1 MAQWTCT
8 ICYHGFDARSRP
20 ESCPECGSSPYSI
33 VELPAEGTTVK
44 PGQYVGVPGSLDEV
58 RNRARIR
65 MKGICAAYPWCD
77 GADDRVCNREAYGAP
92 IGMGGVGTGTSFAN
106 NVQALTKL
114 QLKMQVV
121 GEHFVP
127 SATTN
132 FLGLELSFPIMGAS
146 TSGIASYTT
155 EIDENDFCR
164 AAIRGCREAG
174 TISWRGDT
182 HFYTE
187 ENHPGLNAIEK
198 EQGFGIPIFKPRHQD
213 VLKRLIA
220 RAEAMGC
227 PAVGVDLDGCGST
240 NMARG
245 GQPVFRKSPEDIREL
260 VSSTRLPFICKGI
273 MHPEDALAC
282 VEAGAKV
289 IAVSNH
295 GGRVL
300 DGSPGVAEV
309 LPSIVEAVGD
319 SVIITADGG
328 VRTGFDA
335 LKMLALGADAVLVGR
350 DVIRAA
356 VGGGSYGVAMQ
367 MKRFD
372 AVLRRAMLMTGC
384 PDTGSIDTSILV

>member
-8 ICYHGFDARSRP
+8 ICYHEFESKSRP
-20 ESCPECGSSPYSI
+20 ETCPSCGASPYSV
-33 VELPAEGTTVK
+33 VEIPAPETQVK
-44 PGQYVGVPGSLDEV
+44 PGQYTGIPSNLEEV

-77 GADDRVCNREAYGAP
+77 GSDDRVCNREAYGSP

-106 NVQALTKL
+106 NVQALNRMRLKT
-114 QLKMQVV
+114 QLV
-121 GEHFVP
+121 GPHFTP
-127 SATTN
+127 DAGTD
-132 FLGLELSFPIMGAS
+132 FLGISLDFPIMAAS

-174 TISWRGDT
+174 TIAWRGDT

-187 ENHPGLNAIEK
+187 DDHPGLKSIE
-198 EQGFGIPIFKPRHQD
+198 QAGGFGIQIFKPRHQD

-220 RAEAMGC
+220 RAETMGC

-245 GQPVFRKSPEDIREL
+245 GQPVYRKSPEDIHEL
-260 VSSTRLPFICKGI
+260 AALTSLPFICKGI
-273 MHPEDALAC
+273 MTPEDAVAC

-300 DGSPGVAEV
+300 DNTPGVAEV
-309 LPSIVEAVGD
+309 LASIVEAVGD
-319 SVIITADGG
+319 RAIITADGG

-335 LKMLALGADAVLVGR
+335 IKMLALGADAVLVGR

-356 VGGGSYGVAMQ
+356 VGGGTYGVAMQ
-367 MKRFD
+367 MKRFHT
-372 AVLRRAMLMTGC
+372 VLLRAMLMTGC
-384 PDTGSIDTSILV
+384 PDTGSIDSSILY